1 MKELANHP
9 FHLFVVDDDKDDQV
23 FFTEAIKTAL
33 PNTTVTCFSDGTEV
47 MKCLYDEQ
55 IIPDLIF
62 LDLKMHK
69 QGGRETLVLIKQNE
83 FFFEIPV
90 VILTSSTSMKERMSV
105 IDLGAN
111 GYYNKPASLE
121 DMVKVVE
128 KVAKSWLKKQVHR
141 AL

>member
-1 MKELANHP
+1 MKELLNHA
-9 FHLFVVDDDKDDQV
+9 FHFFVVDDDKDDQV
-23 FFTEAIKTAL
+23 FFDEAIRTAL
-33 PNTTVTCFSDGTEV
+33 PKVNVTCFSDGTEV
-47 MKCLYDEQ
+47 MKCLYDEE

-69 QGGRETLVLIKQNE
+69 QGGKETLVLIKQNE

-90 VILTSSTSMKERMSV
+90 IILTSSTSIKERMAL

-111 GYYNKPASLE
+111 GYYNKPVSQE
-121 DMVKVVE
+121 EMVKVVE
-128 KVAKSWLKKQVHR
+128 KVAKSWLKKSVYK